1 MSSLLKLIFAF
12 LAFIPSVHAET
23 PATTH
28 ASGAPTTTQSS
39 EDSKAA
45 ESKTVPS
52 LQDQS
57 PEVKPANNDKLS
69 FEEYF
74 SRGTKN
80 YQEKKFEDAIFNFEK
95 ALDLHPESS
104 TVMTDLGLSYFQTQK
119 KGLSIAMFRRALFVD
134 PSQSVAEAALT
145 FVLSQLEVKEIPHQI
160 ETYERLRSSILNAVS
175 LNGFH
180 LLSTLLLFSSGFLW
194 LQYLGRRRKAF
205 EAETAP
211 PSTPVIGLLL
221 SIGLALSISFTL
233 LKIYDLSIPRATV
246 IAGKVSALTAPGEG
260 QSGLFD
266 LYEGFEVIVRNAAN
280 DWIQVSYPG
289 GLTGWVKKDSLMST
303 SGKNAF

>member
-1 MSSLLKLIFAF
+1 MSSLLKLIFVF
-12 LAFIPSVHAET
+12 LAFIPLVHAEQ
-23 PATTH
+23 PATTQV
-28 ASGAPTTTQSS
+28 SGTPSTTQSS
-39 EDSKAA
+39 EVTAA
-45 ESKTVPS
+45 ETIPS

-57 PEVKPANNDKLS
+57 PEVKPATADKLS

-74 SRGTKN
+74 RRGTKS
-80 YQEKKFEDAIFNFEK
+80 YQDKKFDDAIFNFEN

-104 TVMTDLGLSYFQTQK
+104 AVLTDLGLSYFQIKK

-134 PSQSVAEAALT
+134 PSQAVAEAGLT
-145 FVLSQLEVKEIPHQI
+145 FALSQLEVKEIPHQI
-160 ETYERLRSSILNAVS
+160 ETYERLRSSVLNAVS

-180 LLSTLLLFSSGFLW
+180 LLSILFMFSSGFIW
-194 LQYLGRRRKAF
+194 LRYLGRRRKAF
-205 EAETAP
+205 EIEEAP
-211 PSTPVIGLLL
+211 PATPVIGMLL
-221 SIGLALSISFTL
+221 SIGFTLSIFFTA
-233 LKIYDLSIPRATV
+233 LKVYDLTIPRATIV
-246 IAGKVSALTAPGEG
+246 TDKVSAQTAPGDG

>member
-1 MSSLLKLIFAF
+1 MTTQ
-12 LAFIPSVHAET
+12 PSG
-23 PATTH
+23 
-28 ASGAPTTTQSS
+28 SPTTTQSS
-39 EDSKAA
+39 EGSRAT
-45 ESKTVPS
+45 ETKTVSAP
-52 LQDQS
+52 QDQS
-57 PEVKPANNDKLS
+57 PEIKPADNDKLN
-69 FEEYF
+69 FEDYF
-74 SRGTKN
+74 SRGTKS
-80 YQEKKFEDAIFNFEK
+80 YQEKKFDEAIFNFQK

-104 TVMTDLGLSYFQTQK
+104 TVMTDLGLSYFQVQK
-119 KGLSIAMFRRALFVD
+119 KGLSIAMLRRALFVD

-160 ETYERLRSSILNAVS
+160 ETYERLRSNILNMAS
-175 LNGFH
+175 LNGFN
-180 LLSTLLLFSSGFLW
+180 LLSALLLFASGFLW

-211 PSTPVIGLLL
+211 PATPVIGLLL
-221 SIGLALSISFTL
+221 SLGLAFSICFTL

-246 IAGKVSALTAPGEG
+246 IAGKVSAQTAPGEG

-266 LYEGFEVIVRNAAN
+266 LYEGFEVIIRNAAN

-289 GLTGWVKKDSLMST
+289 GLTGWVKKDSLMVT